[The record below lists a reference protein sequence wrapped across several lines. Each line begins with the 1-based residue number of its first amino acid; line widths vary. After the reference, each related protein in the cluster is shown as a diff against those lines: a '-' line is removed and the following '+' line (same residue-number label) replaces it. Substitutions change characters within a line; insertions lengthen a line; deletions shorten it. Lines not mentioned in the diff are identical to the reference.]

1 VLLTASAVNLLTY
14 RSLDVTIL
22 TDALVVSAAASS
34 AALLAIVLARS
45 LTRPLMQMIQAVEGF
60 NGEKTVITP
69 TNASGEIGVL
79 ARAFTRMASEVR
91 EKTEALK
98 KEVAQRSRIFD
109 TSLDLILVVD
119 RRGNFLQVSPSSFAI
134 LGLAPNELIG
144 RSAADFIF
152 SDDLE
157 STRNEMRAAKLGQHM
172 RNFDCRYVHASG
184 RLVSLQWTGVWSE
197 AEQQHFFIGR
207 DTTERSLAE
216 EKFRLAVEASPSG
229 MMITDAAA
237 NIVLVNAEVERLF
250 GYRREE
256 LIGQP
261 ADILVPTSVR
271 SQHGQHRAGFAT
283 NPVARRMGVGRDLYG
298 VRKDGTEFPV
308 EVGLNPIQTRQG
320 LLVLS
325 AIVDISGR
333 KEAQA
338 VLRRYAEQ
346 EQLFIATVESSQ
358 DAIITKTLDGVITG
372 WNHAAERLFG
382 FSALEAIGK
391 NINII
396 VPVDR
401 REEVRDILNRIG
413 RGDLIDHFET
423 ARVSKAGQ
431 RIDVSLSVS
440 PVKSVSGTIIGASK
454 VARDIT
460 ETKHAQMAFKHEAD
474 ERLRLFEILSNT
486 ISSMVDAVL
495 VADVNGQILHSNPA
509 AARLIG
515 LGTKLTP
522 AASAEPD
529 AVYQPDEKTPIP
541 REQWPLRSA
550 VRGAQISNV
559 EIVIKRKEQSKT
571 YHLIANGGPIR
582 DSSNRIAGAVVVYR
596 DVTDA
601 QETERQLQ
609 QMRKMEAV
617 GELTGGIAHDFNNI
631 LTVITGTIEIL
642 AEAVADKPSLA
653 AVAKMIDEAAAR
665 GADLTQR
672 LLAFARRQPLQ
683 PLDTDINSLVI
694 DTAKLL
700 RPTLGERIEIESM
713 LRDGLCHALVDP
725 NQMTNALVNL
735 ALNSRDAMPNGGKLM
750 FETADIHLDETY
762 AKAHN
767 EVHPGRYVMI
777 AVSDNGS
784 GIPAAIQDRVFEPFF
799 TTKEVGRGTGLGLSM
814 VYGFVKQSGGHI
826 NIYSEGGHGT
836 TVKIYLPCSGGAGQV
851 PDEAPVGPAEGGT
864 ETILVV
870 EDDNLV
876 RVYVVAQLQSL
887 GYNILSAGNAAEAL
901 AIIENGN
908 QFDLLF
914 TDVIMPGSMNGR
926 QLAGEVLRRRPSSK
940 VLFTSGYTENAIVH
954 HGRLD
959 PGVMLL
965 AKPYRKADL
974 ARMIRQAIGRVSP

>member
-1 VLLTASAVNLLTY
+1 VSLTTRLAVAMIAVVLLTASAVNLHTY
-14 RSLDVTIL
+14 RNLDASIL
-22 TDALVVSAAASS
+22 RDTLIIAAA
-34 AALLAIVLARS
+34 ALFATLLALLLARS

-60 NGEKTVITP
+60 NSEKAVVIP
-69 TNASGEIGVL
+69 TNASGDIGVL
-79 ARAFTRMASEVR
+79 ARAFTRMAGDVR
-91 EKTEALK
+91 QKTEALE
-98 KEVAQRSRIFD
+98 KEIAQ
-109 TSLDLILVVD
+109 
-119 RRGNFLQVSPSSFAI
+119 
-134 LGLAPNELIG
+134 
-144 RSAADFIF
+144 
-152 SDDLE
+152 
-157 STRNEMRAAKLGQHM
+157 
-172 RNFDCRYVHASG
+172 
-184 RLVSLQWTGVWSE
+184 
-197 AEQQHFFIGR
+197 
-207 DTTERSLAE
+207 RSLAE

-229 MMITDAAA
+229 MMITDADA

-250 GYRREE
+250 GYHRKE

-261 ADILVPTSVR
+261 VDILVPVNIR
-271 SQHGQHRAGFAT
+271 GQHFHHRAGFMAEPT
-283 NPVARRMGVGRDLYG
+283 ARRMGAGRDLYA

-308 EVGLNPIQTRQG
+308 EIGLNPIQTRQG

-325 AIVDISGR
+325 AIVDISER
-333 KEAQA
+333 KEAHA
-338 VLRRYAEQ
+338 ANRRYAEQ
-346 EQLFIATVESSQ
+346 EQLFIAAVESSQ

-382 FSALEAIGK
+382 FSAKEAIGK
-391 NINII
+391 SINIV
-396 VPVDR
+396 VPDDR
-401 REEVRDILNRIG
+401 RNEVRDILDRIG
-413 RGDLIDHFET
+413 KGDLVDHYET
-423 ARVSKAGQ
+423 VRVSNEG
-431 RIDVSLSVS
+431 RHIDVSLSIS
-440 PVKSVSGTIIGASK
+440 PVKSESGTIIGASK
-454 VARDIT
+454 VVRDIT
-460 ETKHAQMAFKHEAD
+460 ETKHAQVAFKQEAD

-495 VADVNGQILHSNPA
+495 IADVNGQILHSNPA
-509 AARLIG
+509 AERLMG
-515 LGTKLTP
+515 LGTGLTP
-522 AASAEPD
+522 VASAEPD
-529 AVYQPDEKTPIP
+529 AVFQPDEKTLIP
-541 REQWPLRSA
+541 RAQWPLKRA

-559 EIVIKRKEQSKT
+559 EIVVKRKEQSKT

-582 DSSNRIAGAVVVYR
+582 DSSNRISGAVVVYR

-609 QMRKMEAV
+609 QALKIEAV

-642 AEAVADKPSLA
+642 AEAVADKPGLA

-694 DTAKLL
+694 EAAKLL

-725 NQMTNALVNL
+725 NQLTNALVNL
-735 ALNSRDAMPNGGKLM
+735 ALNSRDAMANGGKLL
-750 FETADIHLDETY
+750 FETADIHLDEAY
-762 AKAHN
+762 VKAHS
-767 EVHPGRYVMI
+767 EVHAGRYVMI

-784 GIPAAIQDRVFEPFF
+784 GIPPEIRDKVFEPFF

-814 VYGFVKQSGGHI
+814 VYGFVKQSAGHI

-836 TVKIYLPCSGGAGQV
+836 TVKIYLPCSAGAGQV
-851 PDEAPVGPAEGGT
+851 PDEAPAGPAEGGT
-864 ETILVV
+864 ETVLVV

-887 GYNILSAGNAAEAL
+887 GYNILSVGNAAEAL
-901 AIIENGN
+901 ATIENGS

-926 QLAGEVLRRRPSSK
+926 QLADEVLRRRPSTK
-940 VLFTSGYTENAIVH
+940 VLFTSGYAENAIVH

-959 PGVMLL
+959 PGVLLL